1 MDSAMNADTD
11 WKPSESWRRLRL
23 ETEAAQNYHL
33 PYSLYIGQ
41 THRDKLLEQLLPTL
55 LYIKAVAIVDDSLAL
70 WLDGNGHNLRKPY
83 REDMNGRLS
92 YLADNGL
99 LEGTDELHRIRK
111 RRNELAHEPGVT
123 CEWGELYTDMLL
135 LEKSLVFLGLA
146 RVTGKLD
153 YFAER
158 SAIEDSQEPGIG
170 FIRTFKYGVKEA
182 DRPALEI
189 SWIQKIHDS

>member
-1 MDSAMNADTD
+1 M
-11 WKPSESWRRLRL
+11 
-23 ETEAAQNYHL
+23 
-33 PYSLYIGQ
+33 
-41 THRDKLLEQLLPTL
+41 PTL

-70 WLDGNGHNLRKPY
+70 WLDANGHNLTKLY

-92 YLADNGL
+92 YLGDNKL
-99 LEGTDELHRIRK
+99 LEGTDDLHRIRK

-123 CEWGELYTDMLL
+123 CEWGELRADMLV

-158 SAIEDSQEPGIG
+158 SAIEGSQETGIS
-170 FIRTFKYGVKEA
+170 FVRTFKYGVKEA

-189 SWIQKIHDS
+189 SWVQKIHDS